1 MEPTAIPGRVTM
13 LSENCVLHLTIIVL
27 LTHIDMSNLPPV
39 PQSKD
44 WVPQQLVDCTS
55 NGESFHI
62 SSSFLYSEWEYANS
76 T

>member
-1 MEPTAIPGRVTM
+1 MEPTSIPGSVTM
-13 LSENCVLHLTIIVL
+13 LSENRVLHLTVVIL
-27 LTHIDMSNLPPV
+27 LTHLNVSNLSPV
-39 PQSKD
+39 PQRKD